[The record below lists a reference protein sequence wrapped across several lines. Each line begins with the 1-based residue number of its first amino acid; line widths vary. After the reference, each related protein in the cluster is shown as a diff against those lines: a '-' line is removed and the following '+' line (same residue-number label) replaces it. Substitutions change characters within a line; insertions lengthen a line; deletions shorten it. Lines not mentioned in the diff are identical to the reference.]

1 MGLGKDVEGN
11 REEISIKEYVAVTLS
26 MLGIEDWFE
35 DLLEY
40 QNVSNPCQIVQF
52 NQDKYQCEL
61 LDSKGVMIEAI
72 DLSTEKKILPKILDA
87 KMYRDDNYM
96 EALLLSRIKDLI
108 VDKAENT
115 TKQRVK
121 ESVRRAIVART
132 SLGFAIIGAVVC
144 WLAGLASKN
153 LLSLFLGCLNMV
165 LIGIQ
170 LDIIKAEKI
179 RQMSITETKDE
190 LCDSVALYFDSLIES
205 RLDSEEED
213 EEDNPITK
221 AGQA

>member
-35 DLLEY
+35 DLLKY

-72 DLSTEKKILPKILDA
+72 DLSTEKKIFPKILDA

-121 ESVRRAIVART
+121 ESGRRAIVART

-144 WLAGLASKN
+144 WLVGLISK
-153 LLSLFLGCLNMV
+153 SLVSLVFGCANMI
-165 LIGIQ
+165 LIGVQ
-170 LDIIKAEKI
+170 LDIIKAEKD
-179 RQMSITETKDE
+179 RQAAMIGAKDE
-190 LCDSVALYFDSLIES
+190 LCSDIVTYFTSLVHD
-205 RLDSEEED
+205 RLNNNLED
-213 EEDNPITK
+213 EEGESGKLIHRY
-221 AGQA
+221 